1 MRSSLSLLGAAFAL
15 RGASA
20 AIYTDPS
27 QLPDRQYDYVVVGGT
42 FAHPEFLLGLAQ
54 ILICLWDFDPAGPGG
69 SVVARRL
76 AEDSTTSV
84 LIIEA
89 GGL

>member
-27 QLPDRQYDYVVVGGT
+27 QLPNRQYDYVVVGGT
-42 FAHPEFLLGLAQ
+42 FAHFGFLLGFFRVLT
-54 ILICLWDFDPAGPGG
+54 CLCDFDSAGPGG